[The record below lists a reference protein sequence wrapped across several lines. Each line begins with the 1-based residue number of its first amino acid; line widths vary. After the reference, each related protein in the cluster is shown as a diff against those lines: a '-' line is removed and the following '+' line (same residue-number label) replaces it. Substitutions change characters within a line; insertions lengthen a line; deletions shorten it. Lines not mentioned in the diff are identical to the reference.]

1 VYSDRRA
8 KRNENLRHNP
18 RVSLHLNDDGRGNDI
33 VLIEGEARFDEAT
46 PRPQDN
52 AAYNAKYGEWIAE
65 MFATAEDFTS
75 VYNVPVRIR
84 PTRARAFGA

>member
-1 VYSDRRA
+1 
-8 KRNENLRHNP
+8 
-18 RVSLHLNDDGRGNDI
+18 VSLHLNDDGRGNDI

-75 VYNVPVRIR
+75 VYNGPVRIR